1 MLVIIRSYPYEAP
14 LIHYM
19 TLQNQINNSFMY
31 ENNKTL
37 IELIRKKHVEW
48 SSMTNF
54 FEGPKLLFGYYA
66 KLKKNHLTNTSMAW
80 SGNLNLSRTFDMI

>member
-1 MLVIIRSYPYEAP
+1 MLVIIRSYPCEAP

-54 FEGPKLLFGYYA
+54 FEGPKLLFGYNA
-66 KLKKNHLTNTSMAW
+66 KRKKKPPYKYVDGVERQS
-80 SGNLNLSRTFDMI
+80 